1 MTREDQI
8 NLATNSYVDVKN
20 YIDFVAQAF
29 TDGVK
34 WADKHPKQESTD
46 ELLDKIPKVLDFS
59 EGSQNI
65 RGSFTLEY
73 IHECKPYVGVEDWC
87 AGYEIEREKE
97 SNHKFFIGSG
107 DTPRE
112 ALQQLYNWCVQNGL
126 TESFGRG

>member
-8 NLATNSYVDVKN
+8 SLATISYVDDKN

-34 WADKHPKQESTD
+34 WADKHPKLESTD

-65 RGSFTLEY
+65 RGFFTLTY
-73 IHECKPYVGVEDWC
+73 VHECKPYVGAEWC
-87 AGYEIEREKE
+87 AGYEIEKE
-97 SNHKFFIGSG
+97 SNHKFFIGIG
-107 DTPRE
+107 VTPRE
-112 ALQQLYNWCVQNGL
+112 ALQQLYDWCVQNEL
-126 TESFGRG
+126 TETEK